1 MSTSNLLIVGSVAYD
16 DVETPQAERKDLL
29 GGSATYFSLAASH
42 LSQAIRLV
50 GVVGRDFGDNERSL
64 LKDRGIDME
73 GLVTDPSGDTF
84 RWGGRYHANM
94 NERSTT
100 YNALNVFEHFKPV
113 LPASYTNSPWLFL
126 GNIDP
131 DLQVDVLNQV
141 TSPKFVALDTM
152 NFWIEGKRESLLK
165 ALKQVNGIVINDEE
179 GVLLTGESDWL
190 AMARGVRALGPET
203 VIIKRG
209 ADGAILYHNDTLTH
223 FPAFAVQ
230 EVVDPTGAGD
240 TFAGGLMAS
249 LATAG
254 HVSTESL
261 KEAVMVGTVL
271 ASYCVEGFGVERVLS
286 LQPKDIQGRLA
297 QLRDQVSPTQW
308 TTA

>member
-16 DVETPQAERKDLL
+16 DVETPSAVRKDLL
-29 GGSATYFSLAASH
+29 GGSATYFSLSASH
-42 LSQAIRLV
+42 LTKAVRLV
-50 GVVGRDFGDNERSL
+50 GVVGRDFGTTERSL
-64 LKDRGIDME
+64 LEERGIDME
-73 GLVTDPSGDTF
+73 GLITDPSGDTF

-94 NERSTT
+94 NDRSTLYT
-100 YNALNVFEHFKPV
+100 ALNVFENFKPV
-113 LPASYTNSPWLFL
+113 LPASYVNSQWLFL

-141 TSPKFVALDTM
+141 TQPSFVALDTM

-165 ALKQVNGIVINDEE
+165 ALKKVNGIVINDEE
-179 GVLLTGESDWL
+179 GLLLTGQTDWL
-190 AMARGVRALGPET
+190 AMARGIRELGPKT

-209 ADGAILYHNDTLTH
+209 KDGAVLYHNDKLTQY
-223 FPAFAVQ
+223 PAVTVP

-254 HVSTESL
+254 DVSTQSL
-261 KEAVMVGTVL
+261 QQAVMLGTVL
-271 ASYCVEGFGVERVLS
+271 ASYCVEGFGVERL
-286 LQPKDIQGRLA
+286 LTIQPQDIQERLA
-297 QLRDQVSPTQW
+297 QLRDKMSPTQW
-308 TTA
+308 TAV